1 MIVRKFVASNTREAL
16 RLVRDTLG
24 SDAIILSNR
33 TVDGEIEVMAV
44 AEADFDGSMPLIKAA
59 ARSSQPSTSAKA
71 APSPASQDPVMPAA
85 TTSARRGEAQV
96 FRNARVRPV
105 SWPLASGGVAPAAPR
120 SAATPPTPTPTPTP
134 EPAAPA
140 SLTDGAVADLLAEVR
155 SLKQMV
161 ESQLSGFAWGEVARH
176 NPARAEAMRQWLA
189 AGFSPS
195 LGRKW
200 IEEQAQDLSM
210 TELCAALRL
219 RLHRELQGRVVES
232 DLVEESGTFAL
243 VGPTGVGKTTTVA
256 KIGARCA
263 MRHGSQQVAFV
274 TTDSYR
280 IGAED
285 QLRVYAKLLGT
296 PVFAARDGAEL
307 DVTLEDIRRRRL
319 VLIDTIGMGQ
329 RDQRLA
335 DQLKLFTGDG
345 HKVRRVLVIAA
356 NTQISALEDVVKRYG
371 EGGLH
376 GCILTK
382 IDEAVRLGEV
392 LDIVVRHDL
401 PVHYLSNGQRV
412 PEDLHRPNPLYLADR
427 AFRAVGTLPPFE
439 GQERD
444 ELALYSAALEMR
456 TQMTD
461 AT

>member
-1 MIVRKFVASNTREAL
+1 MIVRKFVASSTREAL

-24 SDAIILSNR
+24 ADAIILSNR

-44 AEADFDGSMPLIKAA
+44 AEADFDGSMPVVNA
-59 ARSSQPSTSAKA
+59 
-71 APSPASQDPVMPAA
+71 SPLA
-85 TTSARRGEAQV
+85 TGTPRQEAQV
-96 FRNARVRPV
+96 FRNARVRPRPV
-105 SWPLASGGVAPAAPR
+105 PAA
-120 SAATPPTPTPTPTP
+120 TTPT
-134 EPAAPA
+134 EASAPDA
-140 SLTDGAVADLLAEVR
+140 LAGAVVSDLLAEVR
-155 SLKQMV
+155 SLKQLV
-161 ESQLSGFAWGEVARH
+161 ESQLSGFAWGEVARQD
-176 NPARAEAMRQWLA
+176 PSRAEALRQWLA
-189 AGFSPS
+189 AGFSPG
-195 LGRKW
+195 LGRVW
-200 IEEQAQDLSM
+200 LEQMTPGLSP
-210 TELCAALRL
+210 TEICAGLRL

-263 MRHGSQQVAFV
+263 MRHGSAQVAFV

-280 IGAED
+280 VGAED
-285 QLRVYAKLLGT
+285 QLRVYAKLLGA

-319 VLIDTIGMGQ
+319 VLVDTIGMGQ

-335 DQLKLFTGDG
+335 DQLQLLTGAG
-345 HKVRRVLVIAA
+345 HGVKRILVIAA
-356 NTQISALEDVVKRYG
+356 NTQLSTLEDVIQRYG
-371 EGGLH
+371 EGGLY

-382 IDEAVRLGEV
+382 IDEAVRLGEI
-392 LDIVVRHDL
+392 LDVVVRHNL

-427 AFRAVGTLPPFE
+427 AFRSVGRLPPFE
-439 GQERD
+439 GRERD
-444 ELALYSAALEMR
+444 ELALYTAALETR
-456 TQMTD
+456 FDALD

>member
-1 MIVRKFVASNTREAL
+1 MIVRKFVAASTREAL

-24 SDAIILSNR
+24 ADAIILSNR

-44 AEADFDGSMPLIKAA
+44 AEADFDGNMPVI
-59 ARSSQPSTSAKA
+59 STM
-71 APSPASQDPVMPAA
+71 PPAVAS
-85 TTSARRGEAQV
+85 RHEAQV
-96 FRNARVRPV
+96 FRNARAGATRPRPSPDAGSLAEADALTGITV
-105 SWPLASGGVAPAAPR
+105 S
-120 SAATPPTPTPTPTP
+120 
-134 EPAAPA
+134 
-140 SLTDGAVADLLAEVR
+140 DLLAEMR
-155 SLKQMV
+155 SLKQLV
-161 ESQLSGFAWGEVARH
+161 ESQLSGFAWGEVARQD
-176 NPARAEAMRQWLA
+176 PSRAEALRQWLA
-189 AGFSPS
+189 AGFSPG
-195 LGRKW
+195 LGRGW
-200 IEEQAQDLSM
+200 LDEMQPGLSP
-210 TELCAALRL
+210 TEICAALRL

-263 MRHGSQQVAFV
+263 MRHGSQQLAFV

-280 IGAED
+280 VGAED
-285 QLRVYAKLLGT
+285 QLRIYAKLLGV

-319 VLIDTIGMGQ
+319 VLVDTIGMGQ

-335 DQLKLFTGDG
+335 DQLRLLTGAG
-345 HKVRRVLVIAA
+345 HGVRRILVIAA
-356 NTQISALEDVVKRYG
+356 NTQLSTLEDVIRRYG
-371 EGGLH
+371 EGGLY

-392 LDIVVRHDL
+392 LDVVVRHQL

-427 AFRAVGTLPPFE
+427 AFRSVGRLPPFE
-439 GQERD
+439 GRERD
-444 ELALYSAALEMR
+444 ELALYTAALE
-456 TQMTD
+456 THINALD

>member
-1 MIVRKFVASNTREAL
+1 MIVRKFVAGNTREAL

-24 SDAIILSNR
+24 ADAIILSNR
-33 TVDGEIEVMAV
+33 TIDGEIEVMAV
-44 AEADFDGSMPLIKAA
+44 AEADFDGNMPVV
-59 ARSSQPSTSAKA
+59 SA
-71 APSPASQDPVMPAA
+71 MPAA
-85 TTSARRGEAQV
+85 TGTRHEAQV
-96 FRNARVRPV
+96 FRNARVRPAR
-105 SWPLASGGVAPAAPR
+105 PRPAV
-120 SAATPPTPTPTPTP
+120 
-134 EPAAPA
+134 EPAPTNTAETENLPA
-140 SLTDGAVADLLAEVR
+140 QGVSDLLAEMR
-155 SLKQMV
+155 SLKQLV
-161 ESQLSGFAWGEVARH
+161 ESQLSGFAWGEVARQD
-176 NPARAEAMRQWLA
+176 PSRAEALRQWLA
-189 AGFSPS
+189 AGFSPA
-195 LGRKW
+195 LGRGW
-200 IEEQAQDLSM
+200 LDEMPHGLSP
-210 TELCAALRL
+210 TEICASLRL

-232 DLVEESGTFAL
+232 DLVEEIGTFAL

-263 MRHGSQQVAFV
+263 MRHGSQQLAFV

-280 IGAED
+280 VGAED

-319 VLIDTIGMGQ
+319 VLVDTIGMGQ

-335 DQLKLFTGDG
+335 DQLQLLTGAG
-345 HKVRRVLVIAA
+345 HGVRRILVIAA
-356 NTQISALEDVVKRYG
+356 NTQLSTLEDVIRRYG
-371 EGGLH
+371 EGGLY

-392 LDIVVRHDL
+392 LDVVVRHQL

-427 AFRAVGTLPPFE
+427 AFRSVGRLPPFE
-439 GQERD
+439 GRERD
-444 ELALYSAALEMR
+444 ELALYTAALEARISAM
-456 TQMTD
+456 D

>member
-1 MIVRKFVASNTREAL
+1 MIVRKFVAGSTREAL

-24 SDAIILSNR
+24 ADAIILSNR

-44 AEADFDGSMPLIKAA
+44 AEADFDGSMPVI
-59 ARSSQPSTSAKA
+59 STVPPSG
-71 APSPASQDPVMPAA
+71 AP
-85 TTSARRGEAQV
+85 RHEAQV
-96 FRNARVRPV
+96 FRNARAGAARPRPAPETATAAAADADV
-105 SWPLASGGVAPAAPR
+105 LAGPVA
-120 SAATPPTPTPTPTP
+120 S
-134 EPAAPA
+134 
-140 SLTDGAVADLLAEVR
+140 DLLAEMR
-155 SLKQMV
+155 SLKQLV
-161 ESQLSGFAWGEVARH
+161 ESQLSGFAWGEVARQD
-176 NPARAEAMRQWLA
+176 PSRAEALRQWLA
-189 AGFSPS
+189 AGFSPG
-195 LGRKW
+195 LGRGW
-200 IEEQAQDLSM
+200 LDEMPAGLSP
-210 TELCAALRL
+210 TEICAALRL

-263 MRHGSQQVAFV
+263 MRHGTQQVAFV

-280 IGAED
+280 VGAED
-285 QLRVYAKLLGT
+285 QLRVYAKLLGA

-319 VLIDTIGMGQ
+319 VLVDTIGMGQ

-335 DQLKLFTGDG
+335 DQLQLLTGAG
-345 HKVRRVLVIAA
+345 HGVRRILVIAA
-356 NTQISALEDVVKRYG
+356 NTQLSTLEDVIRRYG

-392 LDIVVRHDL
+392 LDVVVRHQL

-427 AFRAVGTLPPFE
+427 AFRSVGRLPPFE
-439 GQERD
+439 GRERD
-444 ELALYSAALEMR
+444 ELALYTAALEAR
-456 TQMTD
+456 INALD

>member
-1 MIVRKFVASNTREAL
+1 MIVRKFVAGSTREAL

-24 SDAIILSNR
+24 ADAIILSNR

-44 AEADFDGSMPLIKAA
+44 AEADFDGSMPQISAVTPPAA
-59 ARSSQPSTSAKA
+59 APRH
-71 APSPASQDPVMPAA
+71 
-85 TTSARRGEAQV
+85 EAQV
-96 FRNARVRPV
+96 FRNARVSAVRPRAAV
-105 SWPLASGGVAPAAPR
+105 DAAASAGQAENEALSGPVA
-120 SAATPPTPTPTPTP
+120 S
-134 EPAAPA
+134 
-140 SLTDGAVADLLAEVR
+140 DLLAEMR
-155 SLKQMV
+155 SLKQLV
-161 ESQLSGFAWGEVARH
+161 ESQLSGFAWGEVARQD
-176 NPARAEAMRQWLA
+176 PARAEALRQWLA
-189 AGFSPS
+189 AGFSPA
-195 LGRKW
+195 LGRGW
-200 IEEQAQDLSM
+200 LDEMQAGLSP
-210 TELCAALRL
+210 TEICAALRL

-232 DLVEESGTFAL
+232 DLVEETGTFAL

-263 MRHGSQQVAFV
+263 MRHGSQQLAFV

-280 IGAED
+280 VGAED
-285 QLRVYAKLLGT
+285 QLRVYAKLLGA

-319 VLIDTIGMGQ
+319 VLVDTIGMGQ

-335 DQLKLFTGDG
+335 DQLQLLTGAG
-345 HKVRRVLVIAA
+345 HGVRRILVIAA
-356 NTQISALEDVVKRYG
+356 NTQLSTLEDVIRRYG
-371 EGGLH
+371 EGGLY

-392 LDIVVRHDL
+392 LDVVVRHQL

-427 AFRAVGTLPPFE
+427 AFRSVGRLPPFE
-439 GQERD
+439 GRERD
-444 ELALYSAALEMR
+444 ELALYTAALETR
-456 TQMTD
+456 INALD

>member
-1 MIVRKFVASNTREAL
+1 MIVRKFVAGSTREAL

-24 SDAIILSNR
+24 ADAIILSNR

-44 AEADFDGSMPLIKAA
+44 AEADFDGSMPVVN
-59 ARSSQPSTSAKA
+59 A
-71 APSPASQDPVMPAA
+71 APPAA
-85 TTSARRGEAQV
+85 TPRHEAQV
-96 FRNARVRPV
+96 FRNARVRPAR
-105 SWPLASGGVAPAAPR
+105 PRPGADTVAPAAADADALPGPVV
-120 SAATPPTPTPTPTP
+120 S
-134 EPAAPA
+134 
-140 SLTDGAVADLLAEVR
+140 DLLAEMR
-155 SLKQMV
+155 SLKQLV
-161 ESQLSGFAWGEVARH
+161 ESQLSGFAWGEVARQD
-176 NPARAEAMRQWLA
+176 PARAEALRQWLA
-189 AGFSPS
+189 AGFSPA
-195 LGRKW
+195 LGRGW
-200 IEEQAQDLSM
+200 LDEMQPGLSP
-210 TELCAALRL
+210 TEICAALRL

-263 MRHGSQQVAFV
+263 MRHSSQQVAFV

-280 IGAED
+280 VGAED
-285 QLRVYAKLLGT
+285 QLRVYAKLLGA

-319 VLIDTIGMGQ
+319 VLVDTIGMGQ

-335 DQLKLFTGDG
+335 DQLQLLTGAG
-345 HKVRRVLVIAA
+345 HGVRRILVIAA
-356 NTQISALEDVVKRYG
+356 NTQLSTLEDVIRRYG
-371 EGGLH
+371 EGGLY

-392 LDIVVRHDL
+392 LDVVVRHGL

-427 AFRAVGTLPPFE
+427 AFRSVGRLPPFE
-439 GQERD
+439 GRERD
-444 ELALYSAALEMR
+444 ELALYTAALETR
-456 TQMTD
+456 INALD

>member
-33 TVDGEIEVMAV
+33 TIDGEIEVMAV
-44 AEADFDGSMPLIKAA
+44 AEADFDGNMPVIKANA
-59 ARSSQPSTSAKA
+59 PARAVTPPPQAQALREPPPTLQSL
-71 APSPASQDPVMPAA
+71 APSLTAA
-85 TTSARRGEAQV
+85 EAQV
-96 FRNARVRPV
+96 FRNARVPPVRLRPAAT
-105 SWPLASGGVAPAAPR
+105 PLDPEPLPAAASAPSAPAA
-120 SAATPPTPTPTPTP
+120 S
-134 EPAAPA
+134 E
-140 SLTDGAVADLLAEVR
+140 AVVTDLLAEVR
-155 SLKQMV
+155 SLKQLV
-161 ESQLSGFAWGEVARH
+161 ESQLSGFAWGEVARQ
-176 NPARAEAMRQWLA
+176 NPSRAEAMRQWLA
-189 AGFSPS
+189 AGFSPA
-195 LGRKW
+195 LGRSW
-200 IEEQAQDLSM
+200 LDQQSIGLSPA
-210 TELCAALRL
+210 ELCTALRL
-219 RLHRELQGRVVES
+219 RLHRELQGRMVES
-232 DLVEESGTFAL
+232 DLVEETGIFAL

-319 VLIDTIGMGQ
+319 VLVDTIGMGQ

-335 DQLKLFTGDG
+335 DQLRLLTGAG
-345 HKVRRVLVIAA
+345 HKVRRILVVAA
-356 NTQISALEDVVKRYG
+356 NTQLSTLEDVVNRYG
-371 EGGLH
+371 EGGLD

-392 LDIVVRHDL
+392 LDVVVRHGL

-427 AFRAVGTLPPFE
+427 AFRAVGRLPPFE

-444 ELALYSAALEMR
+444 ELALYTAALETR
-456 TQMTD
+456 ANVAD
-461 AT
+461 AS

>member
-1 MIVRKFVASNTREAL
+1 MIVRKFVAGSTREAL

-24 SDAIILSNR
+24 ADAIILSNR

-44 AEADFDGSMPLIKAA
+44 AEADFDGSMPVINSMPPDA
-59 ARSSQPSTSAKA
+59 AR
-71 APSPASQDPVMPAA
+71 
-85 TTSARRGEAQV
+85 RHEAQV
-96 FRNARVRPV
+96 FRNARVNAVRPRQ
-105 SWPLASGGVAPAAPR
+105 PAEA
-120 SAATPPTPTPTPTP
+120 
-134 EPAAPA
+134 AAPA
-140 SLTDGAVADLLAEVR
+140 QTGTEALPGPLVSDLLAEMR
-155 SLKQMV
+155 SLKQLV
-161 ESQLSGFAWGEVARH
+161 ENQLSGFAWGEVARQD
-176 NPARAEAMRQWLA
+176 PARAEALRQWLA
-189 AGFSPS
+189 AGFSPA
-195 LGRKW
+195 LGRGW
-200 IEEQAQDLSM
+200 LDEMQPGLSP
-210 TELCAALRL
+210 TEICAALRL

-232 DLVEESGTFAL
+232 DLVEGSGAFAL

-263 MRHGSQQVAFV
+263 MRHGSQQLAFV

-280 IGAED
+280 VGAED
-285 QLRVYAKLLGT
+285 QLRVYAKLLGA

-319 VLIDTIGMGQ
+319 VLVDTIGMGQ

-335 DQLKLFTGDG
+335 DQLQLLTGAG
-345 HKVRRVLVIAA
+345 QGVRRILVIAA
-356 NTQISALEDVVKRYG
+356 NTQISTLEDVIRRYG
-371 EGGLH
+371 EGGLY

-392 LDIVVRHDL
+392 LDVVVRHQL

-427 AFRAVGTLPPFE
+427 AFRSVGRLPPFD
-439 GQERD
+439 GRERD
-444 ELALYSAALEMR
+444 ELALYTAALETR
-456 TQMTD
+456 INALD

>member
-44 AEADFDGSMPLIKAA
+44 AEADFDGSMPLIKAT
-59 ARSSQPSTSAKA
+59 ARSNRQSTSAKA
-71 APSPASQDPVMPAA
+71 APAPASPDAA
-85 TTSARRGEAQV
+85 MAAAVKSARRGEAQV

-105 SWPLASGGVAPAAPR
+105 SWPLASGSATPVAPRMAP
-120 SAATPPTPTPTPTP
+120 TT
-134 EPAAPA
+134 PA
-140 SLTDGAVADLLAEVR
+140 SVPASPAGLTDGAIADLLAEVR

-195 LGRKW
+195 LGRIW
-200 IEEQAQDLSM
+200 IEEQARDLSM

-263 MRHGSQQVAFV
+263 MRHSSQQVAFV

-335 DQLKLFTGDG
+335 DQLKLFHGDG

-371 EGGLH
+371 EGGLD

>member
-1 MIVRKFVASNTREAL
+1 MIVRKFVAGNTREAL

-24 SDAIILSNR
+24 ADAIILSNR

-44 AEADFDGSMPLIKAA
+44 AEADFDGSMPAVSAAPPAA
-59 ARSSQPSTSAKA
+59 APRH
-71 APSPASQDPVMPAA
+71 
-85 TTSARRGEAQV
+85 EAQV
-96 FRNARVRPV
+96 FRNARVRPAR
-105 SWPLASGGVAPAAPR
+105 PRPAAEPPSP
-120 SAATPPTPTPTPTP
+120 SAA
-134 EPAAPA
+134 ESEELSGPAV
-140 SLTDGAVADLLAEVR
+140 SDLLAEMR
-155 SLKQMV
+155 SLKQLV
-161 ESQLSGFAWGEVARH
+161 ESQLSGFAWGEVARQD
-176 NPARAEAMRQWLA
+176 PARAEALRQWLA

-195 LGRKW
+195 LGRSW
-200 IEEQAQDLSM
+200 LDEMQTGASPTQI
-210 TELCAALRL
+210 CAALRL

-232 DLVEESGTFAL
+232 DLVEETGTFAL

-263 MRHGSQQVAFV
+263 MRHGSQQMAFV

-280 IGAED
+280 VGAED
-285 QLRVYAKLLGT
+285 QLRVYAKLLGA

-319 VLIDTIGMGQ
+319 VLVDTIGMGQ

-335 DQLKLFTGDG
+335 DQLHLLTGAG
-345 HKVRRVLVIAA
+345 HGVRRILVIAA
-356 NTQISALEDVVKRYG
+356 NTQLSTLEDVIRRYG
-371 EGGLH
+371 EGGLY

-392 LDIVVRHDL
+392 LDVVVRHQL

-427 AFRAVGTLPPFE
+427 AFRSVGRLPPFE
-439 GQERD
+439 GRERD
-444 ELALYSAALEMR
+444 ELALYTAALETR
-456 TQMTD
+456 INALD

>member
-1 MIVRKFVASNTREAL
+1 MIVRKFVAGSTREAL

-24 SDAIILSNR
+24 ADAIILSNR

-44 AEADFDGSMPLIKAA
+44 AEADFDGSMPVINAAPPAA
-59 ARSSQPSTSAKA
+59 APRH
-71 APSPASQDPVMPAA
+71 
-85 TTSARRGEAQV
+85 EAQV
-96 FRNARVRPV
+96 FRNARVNAVRPRPAVETAASATADGEALSGPVV
-105 SWPLASGGVAPAAPR
+105 S
-120 SAATPPTPTPTPTP
+120 
-134 EPAAPA
+134 
-140 SLTDGAVADLLAEVR
+140 DLLAEMR
-155 SLKQMV
+155 SLKQLV
-161 ESQLSGFAWGEVARH
+161 ESQLSGFAWGEVARQD
-176 NPARAEAMRQWLA
+176 PSRAEALRQWLA
-189 AGFSPS
+189 AGFSPG
-195 LGRKW
+195 LGRGW
-200 IEEQAQDLSM
+200 LDEMQPGLSP
-210 TELCAALRL
+210 TEICASLRL

-263 MRHGSQQVAFV
+263 MRHGSQQLAFV

-280 IGAED
+280 VGAED
-285 QLRVYAKLLGT
+285 QLRVYAKLLGA

-319 VLIDTIGMGQ
+319 VLVDTIGMGQ

-335 DQLKLFTGDG
+335 DQLQLLTGAG
-345 HKVRRVLVIAA
+345 HGVRRILVIAA
-356 NTQISALEDVVKRYG
+356 NTQLSTLEDVIRRYG
-371 EGGLH
+371 EGGLY

-392 LDIVVRHDL
+392 LDVVVRHQL

-427 AFRAVGTLPPFE
+427 AFRSVGRLPPFE
-439 GQERD
+439 GRERD
-444 ELALYSAALEMR
+444 ELALYTAALETRINAM
-456 TQMTD
+456 D